1 MGVVPGGMF
10 AEVRGEAGCG
20 SGCLGADAGAV
31 CIAALCCCCSGALQ
45 CVFSCWF
52 LTDVSA
58 C

>member
-1 MGVVPGGMF
+1 VVPGRMF

-20 SGCLGADAGAV
+20 SGCLGADSGAV
-31 CIAALCCCCSGALQ
+31 CIAALRCCCSGALQ